1 MSGHHAVVPI
11 VQYGIDSDDVGYALV
26 KSNGLTV
33 FNPNV
38 VNRVEAQQL
47 FAQALVVV
55 EGLHARGIAC
65 GDISHESF
73 AFNKN
78 REVFLFAPLG
88 DPKCTQQIR
97 DESSTQHIRFR
108 LPQQKSGGADSAAD
122 VHALCVVGAQLLEE
136 HQSPVVSGDTG
147 KEKIE
152 LPKILQEVT
161 EGKRGEALSS
171 IESLR
176 GVLTEKGVELPASL
190 TRKGSESP
198 KGTER
203 EHVILKIGLSQETKG
218 RPTSKED
225 TRVPRAGIGAGA
237 GKWRDRHSV
246 MTLVVLNV
254 IALGWLAKISF
265 GSSGRPAP
273 AVEDLYRQ
281 EVAEL
286 NRLVMSDDPLAHS
299 KIEKAFKE
307 SVAPAHRELVLRA
320 LLARSRRLGLMR
332 ASDVVRMDAYEHGV
346 GNSTSVPE
354 ELLFGIRALDP
365 MQPAQARRELIRTAY
380 EKAPQFTVNLAA
392 SLALDSGDTVSFH
405 DLFVRRAEEQLSLE
419 KAAQR
424 SDIALM
430 LLLPDVHDLF
440 SEDIMEKAD
449 EVPVEDVKVLLSEM
463 AKRERS
469 GIATVAQIARRRG
482 VAEGPGVVFLSELQR
497 GAALEP
503 RVRAALVS
511 GVLGTLSS
519 EDVEV
524 FSQWYAPGSAR
535 ALEAGIIMT
544 QDAQVSD
551 KAFAALRSKPLGDG
565 YVSGVMEFVQA
576 TYGDDSERYAPLVA
590 GLALRETLGSD
601 GIKRGLDIVETAPSN
616 RLLAQQI
623 VRKAPSDVIS
633 LALPRLHDLLE
644 PTDLTDLLQHPD
656 KSVRLQA
663 IPYLSSVNDV
673 LVLKLIRQAFEQEQD
688 GDVRKA
694 YEENISVIRE
704 QMQGGINLEG

>member
-1 MSGHHAVVPI
+1 
-11 VQYGIDSDDVGYALV
+11 
-26 KSNGLTV
+26 
-33 FNPNV
+33 
-38 VNRVEAQQL
+38 
-47 FAQALVVV
+47 
-55 EGLHARGIAC
+55 
-65 GDISHESF
+65 
-73 AFNKN
+73 
-78 REVFLFAPLG
+78 
-88 DPKCTQQIR
+88 
-97 DESSTQHIRFR
+97 
-108 LPQQKSGGADSAAD
+108 
-122 VHALCVVGAQLLEE
+122 
-136 HQSPVVSGDTG
+136 
-147 KEKIE
+147 
-152 LPKILQEVT
+152 
-161 EGKRGEALSS
+161 
-171 IESLR
+171 
-176 GVLTEKGVELPASL
+176 
-190 TRKGSESP
+190 
-198 KGTER
+198 
-203 EHVILKIGLSQETKG
+203 
-218 RPTSKED
+218 
-225 TRVPRAGIGAGA
+225 
-237 GKWRDRHSV
+237 
-246 MTLVVLNV
+246 
-254 IALGWLAKISF
+254 
-265 GSSGRPAP
+265 
-273 AVEDLYRQ
+273 
-281 EVAEL
+281 
-286 NRLVMSDDPLAHS
+286 
-299 KIEKAFKE
+299 
-307 SVAPAHRELVLRA
+307 
-320 LLARSRRLGLMR
+320 
-332 ASDVVRMDAYEHGV
+332 
-346 GNSTSVPE
+346 
-354 ELLFGIRALDP
+354 
-365 MQPAQARRELIRTAY
+365 
-380 EKAPQFTVNLAA
+380 
-392 SLALDSGDTVSFH
+392 LDSGDTVSFH

-551 KAFAALRSKPLGDG
+551 KAFAALRSKPLG
-565 YVSGVMEFVQA
+565 
-576 TYGDDSERYAPLVA
+576 YGDDSERYAPLVA